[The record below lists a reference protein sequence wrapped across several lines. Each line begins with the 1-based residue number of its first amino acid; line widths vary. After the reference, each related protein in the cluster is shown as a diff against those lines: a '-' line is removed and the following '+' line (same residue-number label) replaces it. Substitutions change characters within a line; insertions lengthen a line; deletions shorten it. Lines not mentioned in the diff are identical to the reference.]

1 MSTPHTDS
9 KAEVLQFSP
18 PPWLRNAHLQSIVP
32 SLPLRRPWVARRTAR
47 VIAAS
52 REVILDCGD
61 DVRLLALVATQE
73 AAGRPPAREL
83 VVLHHGWEGSAE
95 SLYILSL
102 ADALFARGYDVVRL
116 NLRDH
121 GPTHHLNPGLFHS
134 CRIAEVVGAVRAI
147 QALHPGR
154 RLSLAGFSLG
164 GNFALRVGA
173 RAAAAGLSLRRIV
186 AVCPVIDPAAT
197 LEVLEHGPALYR
209 EYFLL
214 KWKRSLRT
222 KQELWP
228 GHYDFRDMRRMRSM
242 TELTA
247 AMVAMH
253 GEFPGLQAYLNGYA
267 ITGDALATLDTES
280 RIITALDDPIIPAR
294 DLARIGHVPALRTTV
309 THFGGHCGFV
319 ESLRGPSWIDR
330 EVIAELER
338 P

>member
-1 MSTPHTDS
+1 MDS
-9 KAEVLQFSP
+9 RAEILPFSP
-18 PPWLRNAHLQSIVP
+18 PRWLRNAHLQSVVP
-32 SLPLRRPWVARRTAR
+32 SLPLRRPWVERSTAQ

-52 REVILDCGD
+52 REQVLDCGEG
-61 DVRLLALVATQE
+61 VRLLARVATQE
-73 AAGRPPAREL
+73 SAARPPARDL
-83 VVLHHGWEGSAE
+83 VVLLHGWEGSSE
-95 SLYILSL
+95 SLYLLSL
-102 ADALFARGYDVVRL
+102 AEALFARGHDVVRL

-121 GPTHHLNPGLFHS
+121 GSTHHLNPGLFHS

-164 GNFALRVGA
+164 GNFSLRVGA
-173 RAAAAGLSLRRIV
+173 RAASAGLRLKRIV
-186 AVCPVIDPAAT
+186 AVCPVLDPVAT

-228 GHYDFRDMRRMRSM
+228 GQYDFRDMLRMRSM

-247 AMVAMH
+247 AMVALH
-253 GEFPGLQAYLNGYA
+253 AEFPSLQAYLNGYA
-267 ITGDALATLDTES
+267 IVGDALATLDTES

-294 DLARIGHVPALRTTV
+294 DLARIGRVPALRMTV
-309 THFGGHCGFV
+309 THLGGHCGFV
-319 ESLRGPSWIDR
+319 ESLRGPSWINR
-330 EVIAELER
+330 EVIAEIER